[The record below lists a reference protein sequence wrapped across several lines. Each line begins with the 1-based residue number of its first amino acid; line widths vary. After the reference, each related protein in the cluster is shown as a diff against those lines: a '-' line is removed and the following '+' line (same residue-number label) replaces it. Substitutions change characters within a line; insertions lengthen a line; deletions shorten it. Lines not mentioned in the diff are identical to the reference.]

1 MVMLAS
7 PAQENEITIRRE
19 LRPGDAQA
27 IVDLHRRVYCPEY
40 ERNEQFV
47 TAVAESLA
55 GRIALGWPAAGGAVW
70 LVERGGRV
78 AGSMGLTIEGQGVGQ
93 IRWVVLEPSL
103 RGHGLGRA
111 LLDEALTTARA
122 AGMRMLRLDT
132 FSALKA
138 AGHLYRQAGFRVVWE
153 RERDDWGPRIT
164 YQGYELHLR

>member
-1 MVMLAS
+1 MLAS
-7 PAQENEITIRRE
+7 PPQDNEVTIRRE

-40 ERNEQFV
+40 GRNERFV

-70 LVERGGRV
+70 LLERGGRV
-78 AGSMGLTIEGQGVGQ
+78 AGSMALTVEGQGVGQ
-93 IRWVVLEPSL
+93 VRWVVFEPSL
-103 RGHGLGRA
+103 RGKGLGRGLLDA
-111 LLDEALTTARA
+111 LLAFARS
-122 AGMRMLRLDT
+122 AGMSMLRLDT
-132 FSALKA
+132 FSALEA

-153 RERDDWGPRIT
+153 RERDDWGPPIT